1 MNSTLRPQPS
11 LTQLNRLIRLVPAYP
26 VSISKL
32 LDIARASRQPKEVVN
47 FYENFNHD
55 QVFDS
60 HDELQSRSEQ
70 VELMRQSEKD
80 MPREWEV
87 APEEY

>member
-1 MNSTLRPQPS
+1 MNAALRPQPT

-26 VSISKL
+26 VSVSKL

-55 QVFDS
+55 QVFDDS
-60 HDELQSRSEQ
+60 DDLQNRSEQ
-70 VELMRQSEKD
+70 VELMRRSEKD
-80 MPREWEV
+80 MPREWEL

>member
-1 MNSTLRPQPS
+1 MNSTLRAQPS

-26 VSISKL
+26 ITVSKL
-32 LDIARASRQPKEVVN
+32 LKIAKSSRQPKEVIN

-55 QVFDS
+55 QKFDS
-60 HDELQSRSEQ
+60 PDELQSRSEQ

-80 MPREWEV
+80 MPKEWEV